1 MKFVCPLVLVEDI
14 SRSQEFYEKTLKQKV
29 KYDFG
34 ENVCFEGDFA
44 IHSRSHFEKVAK
56 MKDSG
61 NIVEGSNRFELYFET
76 ERIDEIHNELNRIK
90 VEFLHEVEEQPWGQ
104 RVLRFYDPDRHIVE
118 IGETM
123 EAVVIRLYKQG
134 HSMNAIIKKTGMPLE
149 FVDTA
154 IQTAG
159 RMSGDASTL

>member
-14 SRSQEFYEKTLKQKV
+14 SRSREFYEKILKQKV

-44 IHSRSHFEKVAK
+44 IHGRSHFEKVAK

-61 NIVEGSNRFELYFET
+61 NIAGGSNRFELYFET
-76 ERIDEIHNELNRIK
+76 ERIDEFHNELKRMKI
-90 VEFLHEVEEQPWGQ
+90 EFLHELEEQPWGQ

-123 EAVVIRLYKQG
+123 EAVVIRLSRQG
-134 HSMNAIIKKTGMPLE
+134 HSMDVIIKKTGMPLE
-149 FVDTA
+149 FVNTA
-154 IQTAG
+154 IKTAE
-159 RMSGDASTL
+159 RMPGDASSL